1 MTKTMRDT
9 GKVGTVR
16 SVGDRAVSGCL
27 TAVLVLLVCGIVL
40 AVTCAVPVLGIALA
54 IGGPAIAF
62 RHQIGRNVAG
72 VILLL
77 LGIVQLTV
85 LGATYERYESTDE
98 QEWFSDGRRNPCGT
112 REALLLV
119 SLAFVAA
126 GIGLFARQAW
136 CVRHQKRIG
145 FDGEDKAQAAQK
157 LTSVVFQSKG
167 TNQ

>member
-1 MTKTMRDT
+1 MTKTMHDN
-9 GKVGTVR
+9 GKVGMVR

-27 TAVLVLLVCGIVL
+27 TAVLVLLVCGIAL
-40 AVTCAVPVLGIALA
+40 AVMCAAPVLGIALA
-54 IGGPAIAF
+54 IGGPAIAL

-85 LGATYERYESTDE
+85 LSATYERYESTSE

-145 FDGEDKAQAAQK
+145 FDGKDKDERVGVSYAGQPSGK
-157 LTSVVFQSKG
+157 E
-167 TNQ
+167 

>member
-1 MTKTMRDT
+1 MEKNMRDD
-9 GKVGTVR
+9 GKSGSLR
-16 SVGDRAVSGCL
+16 SAGDRAVSGCL
-27 TAVLVLLVCGIVL
+27 TAVLVMLVCGIALVVMW
-40 AVTCAVPVLGIALA
+40 AMPVLGIALS

-85 LGATYERYESTDE
+85 LSATYERYESTSE

-145 FDGEDKAQAAQK
+145 FDGEDKDERVGVSYAGQPSGK
-157 LTSVVFQSKG
+157 E
-167 TNQ
+167 

>member
-1 MTKTMRDT
+1 MKKNMRDD
-9 GKVGTVR
+9 GKAGSLR
-16 SVGDRAVSGCL
+16 SAGDRAVSGCL
-27 TAVLVLLVCGIVL
+27 TAVLALLVCGIAL
-40 AVTCAVPVLGIALA
+40 AVMCAAPALGIALA

-85 LGATYERYESTDE
+85 LAFTYERYESTDE

-112 REALLLV
+112 REAMALV

-145 FDGEDKAQAAQK
+145 FDGEDKTQASQK
-157 LTSVVFQSKG
+157 LTSVVLQSKG

>member
-1 MTKTMRDT
+1 MEKNMRDD
-9 GKVGTVR
+9 GKAGSLR
-16 SVGDRAVSGCL
+16 SAGDRAVSGCL
-27 TAVLVLLVCGIVL
+27 TAVLVLLVCGIAL
-40 AVTCAVPVLGIALA
+40 AVMCAAPALGIALA

-72 VILLL
+72 VILIL

-85 LGATYERYESTDE
+85 LAFTYERYESTGE

-112 REALLLV
+112 REAMALV

-126 GIGLFARQAW
+126 GIGLFVRQAW

-145 FDGEDKAQAAQK
+145 FDGEDSGERVGVSCAGQ
-157 LTSVVFQSKG
+157 TSGKD
-167 TNQ
+167 

>member
-1 MTKTMRDT
+1 MKKNMRGDEKA
-9 GKVGTVR
+9 GALR
-16 SVGDRAVSGCL
+16 SAGDRAVSGCL
-27 TAVLVLLVCGIVL
+27 TAVLVLLVCGIAL
-40 AVTCAVPVLGIALA
+40 AVMCAAPALGIALA

-77 LGIVQLTV
+77 LGTVQLTV
-85 LGATYERYESTDE
+85 LAFTYERYESTGE

-112 REALLLV
+112 REAMALV

-145 FDGEDKAQAAQK
+145 FDGEDSGERVGVSCVGQPSGKD
-157 LTSVVFQSKG
+157 
-167 TNQ
+167 

>member
-1 MTKTMRDT
+1 MKKNMRGD
-9 GKVGTVR
+9 GKAGALR
-16 SVGDRAVSGCL
+16 SAGDRAVSGCL
-27 TAVLVLLVCGIVL
+27 TAVLVMLVCGIAL
-40 AVTCAVPVLGIALA
+40 AVMCAAPALGIALA

-72 VILLL
+72 VILIL

-85 LGATYERYESTDE
+85 LAFTYERYESTGE

-112 REALLLV
+112 REAMAMV

-145 FDGEDKAQAAQK
+145 FDGEDKTQASQK
-157 LTSVVFQSKG
+157 LTSGVLQSKG

>member
-1 MTKTMRDT
+1 MRDD
-9 GKVGTVR
+9 GKSGSLR
-16 SVGDRAVSGCL
+16 SAGDRAVSGCL
-27 TAVLVLLVCGIVL
+27 TAVLVMLVCGIALVVMW
-40 AVTCAVPVLGIALA
+40 AMPVLGIALS

-85 LGATYERYESTDE
+85 LSATYERYESTSE

-145 FDGEDKAQAAQK
+145 FDGEDKDERVGVSYAGQPSGK
-157 LTSVVFQSKG
+157 E
-167 TNQ
+167 